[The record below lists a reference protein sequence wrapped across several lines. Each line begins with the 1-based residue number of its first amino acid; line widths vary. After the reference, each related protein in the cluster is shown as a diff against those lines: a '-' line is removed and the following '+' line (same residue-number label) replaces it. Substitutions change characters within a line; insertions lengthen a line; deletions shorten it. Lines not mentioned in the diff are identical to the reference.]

1 MQASTSRYKKMPP
14 HPAHNIKD
22 VKVDSELDHHSRKVA
37 DRYSET
43 VNIIANEPSVALYRI
58 QEHIRRT
65 LPLLID
71 QKHEVVDIKNRVQ
84 GACFDAEYASKTV
97 KAMSSSSAH
106 FQNIQEL
113 LKNAVF
119 VKQQIN
125 YKDNKRKQARLNQ
138 SAAATSDTDEV
149 TEAGKE
155 GSSRG
160 AAGDN
165 GQCMDSSLDA
175 SDCLQ
180 KEPVKLLPESLNS
193 SYETREGEFIISRP

>member
-1 MQASTSRYKKMPP
+1 
-14 HPAHNIKD
+14 
-22 VKVDSELDHHSRKVA
+22 A

-65 LPLLID
+65 LPRLID
-71 QKHEVVDIKNRVQ
+71 QKHEVEDMKVRVQ

-125 YKDNKRKQARLNQ
+125 YKDNKRKQARI
-138 SAAATSDTDEV
+138 AAGISDPDAV
-149 TEAGKE
+149 TGAGKE
-155 GSSRG
+155 SSTESTLE
-160 AAGDN
+160 DS
-165 GQCMDSSLDA
+165 GQRMDSSMDA
-175 SDCLQ
+175 SGCLQ
-180 KEPVKLLPESLNS
+180 NEPVKLPARSVGDSFED
-193 SYETREGEFIISRP
+193 REGEFIISRP